1 MIYVSSVVPVLDNS
15 GGLLVKCIKIYGK
28 APRGKATMG
37 SLMLVS
43 VKTYRTHRKVKR
55 GQLLKCILSRVK
67 HNILRHGGYY
77 VRSEL
82 NGVVLLNARMSP
94 LGTRV
99 LGPILKETRRKGF
112 LSILG
117 LAPFVV

>member
-1 MIYVSSVVPVLDNS
+1 MIFISSIVPVLDNS

-28 APRGKATMG
+28 TPRKSAVVG

-43 VKTYRTHRKVKR
+43 ILTYRTHRKVKK
-55 GQLLKCILSRVK
+55 GQLFKSILGRVK
-67 HNILRHGGYY
+67 HNVTRHGGYY
-77 VRSEL
+77 VRCEYS
-82 NGVVLLNARMSP
+82 GVILLNNRMGP

-99 LGPILKETRRKGF
+99 LGPILKETRRRGF

-117 LAPFVV
+117 LAPYVV